1 MKIRTHSESHIV
13 ELEDGS
19 IWRIYPGDLDAT
31 LNWQPDA
38 DIEIERIDNDVGSH
52 VLVSR
57 TDNSRV
63 RVIAASESWPVSDI
77 KTRLKRG

>member
-13 ELEDGS
+13 ELDDRTK
-19 IWRIYPGDLDAT
+19 WRIFPGDLGVT

-38 DIEIERIDNDVGSH
+38 DLKLVRIVDDVASH
-52 VLVSR
+52 ALVSA

-63 RVIAASESWPVSDI
+63 RVIAASEDWPVGEVRDS
-77 KTRLKRG
+77 LKRG